1 MYVTRMW
8 QDDGSILRR
17 EGGKVIR
24 NPNVEKP
31 FLEDLV

>member
-17 EGGKVIR
+17 EDNKIIK
-24 NPNVEKP
+24 NPNTPKVN
-31 FLEDLV
+31 LSDLV